1 MILDGVI
8 VPMELAHL
16 PYKKKAFE
24 EYVGLA
30 GLKRLGKKKWRTA
43 VFDVVERLRAALEP
57 GYVVI
62 GGGNAEH
69 LRHLPHGVEIGNN
82 DNAFVRGFR
91 LWDAKAK

>member
-30 GLKRLGKKKWRTA
+30 GLKRLGKK
-43 VFDVVERLRAALEP
+43 
-57 GYVVI
+57 
-62 GGGNAEH
+62 
-69 LRHLPHGVEIGNN
+69 
-82 DNAFVRGFR
+82 
-91 LWDAKAK
+91 

>member
-1 MILDGVI
+1 MIVDGVI

-16 PYKKKAFE
+16 PYQKATFE

-57 GYVVI
+57 GYCGWCENSKSWQYRGQRSCI
-62 GGGNAEH
+62 GS
-69 LRHLPHGVEIGNN
+69 LRGAVPGSRNRA
-82 DNAFVRGFR
+82 DRR
-91 LWDAKAK
+91 T